1 MRKFYLL
8 FVFACYTPVVFSQTL
23 FSYGKS
29 MVDKGEFIR
38 AYNKNKTPVSDKEKA
53 LREYL
58 DLYIRFK
65 LKVNA
70 AHDIGLDTLPQLQFD
85 AQSFRSQIEESYLH
99 NEKEVNSLLAEA
111 FTRSQKDL
119 HVLHF
124 LFQPTPE

>member
-8 FVFACYTPVVFSQTL
+8 FVFACYTPVVFSQAL
-23 FSYGKS
+23 FTYGKS
-29 MVDKGEFIR
+29 SVGKDEFIR
-38 AYNKNKTPVSDKEKA
+38 AYNKNKTPVTDKEKA

-85 AQSFRSQIEESYLH
+85 AQSFRSQIEES
-99 NEKEVNSLLAEA
+99 
-111 FTRSQKDL
+111 
-119 HVLHF
+119 
-124 LFQPTPE
+124 